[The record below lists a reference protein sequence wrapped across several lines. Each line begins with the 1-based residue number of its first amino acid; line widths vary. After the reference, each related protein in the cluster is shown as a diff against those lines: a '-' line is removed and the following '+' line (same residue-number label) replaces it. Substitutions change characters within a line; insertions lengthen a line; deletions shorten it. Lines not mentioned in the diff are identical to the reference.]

1 MKTRMQGDL
10 EACTKMQK
18 DVEGMEE
25 PVGLGWL
32 PPSFTS
38 SLYGRGLGNMILDP
52 LFPSNLLGWTKG
64 ASRCVIVCPY
74 PKVRDGR

>member
-1 MKTRMQGDL
+1 MNTRMQGDL

-52 LFPSNLLGWTKG
+52 CFPPNALVGQKVRQG
-64 ASRCVIVCPY
+64 ASWCVLI
-74 PKVRDGR
+74 

>member
-1 MKTRMQGDL
+1 MQGDL

-38 SLYGRGLGNMILDP
+38 SFIRAGPGEHDFGP
-52 LFPSNLLGWTKG
+52 LFPSNRLGWTKG
-64 ASRCVIVCPY
+64 ASRCVMVCPY
-74 PKVRDGR
+74 PKLRDGR